1 MPIRRLF
8 LPIDKDQ
15 AAMMQAKSQSQI
27 MLAETFIKLQLLRE
41 SYVSEDDHVC
51 RKNQL
56 TLEPLIAQPE
66 E

>member
-1 MPIRRLF
+1 
-8 LPIDKDQ
+8 
-15 AAMMQAKSQSQI
+15 MMQAKSQSQI
-27 MLAETFIKLQLLRE
+27 MLAESFIKLQLLRE

-56 TLEPLIAQPE
+56 TFEPWIAQPE